1 MKLVEPDHP
10 ANQNAKTWIMLSPV
24 MLAALTELAKIEQT
38 DLQGLITALI
48 NEALAH
54 RLRYR

>member
-1 MKLVEPDHP
+1 MKLVEPDP
-10 ANQNAKTWIMLSPV
+10 ADPYAKTWIRLSPV
-24 MLAALTELAKIEQT
+24 MLAALTELARIEQT